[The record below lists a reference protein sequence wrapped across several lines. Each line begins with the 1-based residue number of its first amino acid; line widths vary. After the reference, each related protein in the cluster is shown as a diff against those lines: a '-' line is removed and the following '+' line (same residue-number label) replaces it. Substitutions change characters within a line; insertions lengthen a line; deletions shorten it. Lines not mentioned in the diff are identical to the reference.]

1 MSRLNGL
8 NRGNKAGRKGQIEK
22 STIIPNA
29 SEKQ

>member
-8 NRGNKAGRKGQIEK
+8 NGENKAGRKDKIEK

-29 SEKQ
+29 SEK